1 MDRLHTNPRSLS
13 IALAVAVAVVVGCVA
28 LPRGALGQTPV
39 TVKQISGTYAGQLV
53 VALNKSQVL
62 ETDVPY
68 SRVAVGSSQIAD
80 VLPLTDRT
88 IYVLGKTLGSTSLSI
103 FGKDDAPLAVMDI
116 VVTYDIQGLKGKL
129 NELFPTEQVEI
140 RPANESIVLSGQVS
154 SAGRLSGVLAV
165 AAQYAPGKVTNLMS
179 VKGSQQVLLEVR
191 FVEVSRNLAR
201 ELGVNPFFNAPAGEI
216 GFSLITDLLVAA
228 GINVLAPGVIA
239 ATTAISPTTY
249 AAGVFT
255 FQGQSSNRLD
265 VLLEVLE
272 GKGAARTLAKP
283 NLIALSGDTA
293 RFLAGGEFPIPVAQ
307 EEGAITVEFKEFGVS
322 LAFTPT
328 VLDNGLINLVVN
340 PEVSILDFTTA
351 VTVAA
356 GASPIPGLSTRRAT
370 TTIELHDGQSF
381 SIAGLLQETLA
392 ANVNQI
398 PWLGDVPVLG
408 ALFRSTR
415 YQRNQTE
422 LVIIVTVHLVK
433 PAHLS
438 QLATPAD
445 TYVPPA
451 DYELFFMGRVA
462 GKRERPES
470 ESEQAEAAA
479 RQLIQAT
486 PDGGIAASY
495 GHIIQ

>member
-1 MDRLHTNPRSLS
+1 LS
-13 IALAVAVAVVVGCVA
+13 IALAVAVGVVVGCAA
-28 LPRGALGQTPV
+28 LPSGALGQTPV
-39 TVKQISGTYAGQLV
+39 TIERIGGTYAGQLV
-53 VALNKSQVL
+53 VSLNKSQVL

-140 RPANESIVLSGQVS
+140 RPANESIVLSGTAS
-154 SAGRLSGVLAV
+154 SAERLSGVLAV
-165 AAQYAPGKVTNLMS
+165 AAQYAPGRVTNLMS

-191 FVEVSRNLAR
+191 FVEVQRNLTR
-201 ELGVNPFFNAPAGEI
+201 NLGVNPELA
-216 GFSLITDLLVAA
+216 
-228 GINVLAPGVIA
+228 VLAGDFVIA
-239 ATTAISPTTY
+239 LLNPIAIAETPASVL
-249 AAGVFT
+249 AVG
-255 FQGQSSNRLD
+255 FQRSDVVLD
-265 VLLEVLE
+265 TVIDALEA
-272 GKGAARTLAKP
+272 KGAAKLLAKP

-307 EEGAITVEFKEFGVS
+307 EEGAITIEFKEFGVS

-328 VLDNGLINLVVN
+328 VLSDDLINLVVN
-340 PEVSILDFTTA
+340 PEVSQLDFSTA
-351 VTVAA
+351 VVTDLGFRV
-356 GASPIPGLSTRRAT
+356 PGLTTRRAT
-370 TTIELHDGQSF
+370 TTIELRDGQSF
-381 SIAGLLQETLA
+381 AIAGLLQDTLTS
-392 ANVNQI
+392 NVDQI

-408 ALFRSTR
+408 GLFRSTSYLR
-415 YQRNQTE
+415 RETE

-438 QLATPAD
+438 QLASPD
-445 TYVPPA
+445 DYFVPPD

-470 ESEQAEAAA
+470 ESDQAEAAA

>member
-1 MDRLHTNPRSLS
+1 MDRLHTNPRSS
-13 IALAVAVAVVVGCVA
+13 TIALAVAVAVIMGCAA

-39 TVKQISGTYAGQLV
+39 TVERIDGTYAGQLV
-53 VALNKSQVL
+53 IPLNKSQVL

-68 SRVAVGSSQIAD
+68 TRVAVGSSQIAD

-103 FGKDDAPLAVMDI
+103 FGKDDRPLAVMDV

-140 RPANESIVLSGQVS
+140 RPANESIVLSGTVS
-154 SAGRLSGVLAV
+154 SASRLSGVLAV

-201 ELGVNPFFNAPAGEI
+201 ELGINPFLSSPSGEI
-216 GFSLITDLLVAA
+216 GFSLVTDVLVAA
-228 GINVLAPGVIA
+228 GITSVAPGVIT
-239 ATTAISPTTY
+239 ATTVLNPTTY
-249 AAGVFT
+249 VAGVFDFINQDIT
-255 FQGQSSNRLD
+255 LS

-272 GKGAARTLAKP
+272 GKGVAKILAKP
-283 NLIALSGDTA
+283 NLIVLSGDTA

-328 VLDNGLINLVVN
+328 VLDNDLINLVVN
-340 PEVSILDFTTA
+340 PEVSQLDFASA

-356 GASPIPGLSTRRAT
+356 GASAVPGLTTRRAS
-370 TTIELHDGQSF
+370 TTIELRDGQSF
-381 SIAGLLQETLA
+381 AIAGLLQETVS

-415 YQRNQTE
+415 YQRNETE

-433 PAHLS
+433 PALLS

-445 TYVPPA
+445 TYIPPG
-451 DYELFFMGRVA
+451 DYELFFLGRVA

-470 ESEQAEAAA
+470 ESDQAEAAA
-479 RQLIQAT
+479 LQLIQAT